1 MLRLPLMFT
10 RRLFLLPAFLL
21 FTSCQIFNQSSG
33 PTISGKLTIGI
44 VAYDEGARSLE
55 QYTQLSEHL
64 GAQLKTQIE
73 LEPAYNEVKALSEI
87 KLKHWAVVFAPPGLS
102 AIAVN
107 QANYIP
113 LFPLRGAN
121 NLRSVLVVQDQSP
134 ITKLADLSG
143 KGVALGQVGSATG
156 YYLPLYDLYG
166 LTLAEVRLAP
176 TPQTALQ
183 WVANGEVAAAALSKD
198 QLDRNRSQFPA
209 NVFRILHTSRP
220 LPLGSVLVSP
230 DLEPTQRQLLEQA
243 LNDVSPAL
251 AEQAGYIPNT
261 KPPDYKILNGF
272 IEKVK
277 PIEARIREKPAPLL
291 KP

>member
-1 MLRLPLMFT
+1 
-10 RRLFLLPAFLL
+10 
-21 FTSCQIFNQSSG
+21 
-33 PTISGKLTIGI
+33 